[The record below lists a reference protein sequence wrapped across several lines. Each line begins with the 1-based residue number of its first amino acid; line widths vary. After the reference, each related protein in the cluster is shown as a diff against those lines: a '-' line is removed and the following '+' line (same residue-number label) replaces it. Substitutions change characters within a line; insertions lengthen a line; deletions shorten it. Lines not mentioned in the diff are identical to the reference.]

1 MKSLSH
7 VLQEALLILEEK
19 YYQRKTM
26 VWTGKDAP
34 PLVYPPA
41 PPVSQTDVQR
51 EVLRRFMHFRG

>member
-1 MKSLSH
+1 M
-7 VLQEALLILEEK
+7 LQEALLILEEK